1 MPMALLFLS
10 VRFLVSASSTPL
22 KMSFLVTV
30 MFSKCIRVSDC
41 LHTSITSSGLSEWLV
56 LSEEE
61 QTLGKRMGWFACI
74 LQWFACDAS
83 TVLSI
88 SA

>member
-22 KMSFLVTV
+22 KMLFLVTV

-56 LSEEE
+56 GSLRR
-61 QTLGKRMGWFACI
+61 TDIGKTNGLVCFQSAM
-74 LQWFACDAS
+74 FACDAS